1 MADYL
6 SDVPSNMDLYTNAA
20 PAFTTWIVERGDL
33 ETPFVLVDV
42 GVQGGEHP
50 RWRALGDA
58 LIVHGFDALP
68 SAIEELKSRCPDDAR
83 RQYHWTAVS
92 DVDGRRD
99 FFVSSDPYSS
109 SFLPSTTD
117 GRTTQAMPVDVRRLD
132 TLLDEGVVPP
142 ADFLKTDVEG
152 GERQVLDG
160 APRLLAGLL
169 GFETETSLNRSP
181 IYPDGHFPTLARL
194 VQGHGLLPID
204 LNFNRVVR
212 ERFQQALER
221 KGASRIRRDDW
232 LGGPATFNVLFC
244 RDVVQERDHPE
255 YYPGGPAAL
264 SVDRLIKLM
273 MIHEL
278 YGLND
283 VAVDIAETHRSMLHM
298 RIDVDGAIDRLTQPD
313 ARGRPWVVVA
323 HELAGQ
329 LAESRQDADRLRERV
344 AELLGRLAAL
354 ESEAAT
360 AREAA
365 RPE

>member
-1 MADYL
+1 MVDYL

-20 PAFTTWIVERGDL
+20 PAFTRWIVERGDL
-33 ETPFVLVDV
+33 AEPFVLVDV

-68 SAIEELKSRCPDDAR
+68 SAIEELNAR
-83 RQYHWTAVS
+83 GPGDGRRHYHWTAVS
-92 DVDGRRD
+92 DVDGLRD

-109 SFLPSTTD
+109 SFLPSTSD
-117 GRTTQAMPVDVRRLD
+117 GRTTRPLPVNVRRLD
-132 TLLDEGVVPP
+132 TLLDEGVLPP

-152 GERQVLDG
+152 GERQVLEG
-160 APRLLAGLL
+160 GPRLLAGLL

-194 VQGHGLLPID
+194 VQPHGLLPID
-204 LNFNRVVR
+204 LNFNRVPR

-221 KGASRIRRDDW
+221 RGASRIRRDDW

-244 RDVVQERDHPE
+244 RDAVQERDHPE
-255 YYPGGPAAL
+255 YYQGGPAAL

-273 MIHEL
+273 MIHEV

-283 VAVDIAETHRSMLHM
+283 VAVDIAESYRSTLQT
-298 RIDVDGAIDRLTQPD
+298 RIDVDGAIDRLVRPD
-313 ARGRPWVVVA
+313 VRTKPWVVVA
-323 HELAGQ
+323 HEIAGQ
-329 LAESRQDADRLRERV
+329 LAQSRQDADRLRERV
-344 AELLGRLAAL
+344 AELLARNAAL
-354 ESEAAT
+354 ESETAALRQP
-360 AREAA
+360 ARES
-365 RPE
+365 